1 MQNFNENM
9 DLLIKGGPVMIPIIL
24 LSVYTLWVIILKI
37 FQFNIVR
44 PLKLRYVS
52 SVVALLKNNEVERA
66 KKLIADQKGPVARVM
81 EVTITL
87 LQDEKISKERME
99 SEVERVGAAEMRQ
112 LESHLRGL
120 EMAGTIS
127 PLLGLLGTVIGMVKA
142 FGQLAASTAQA
153 NPATL
158 AGGIWEALIT
168 TVGGL
173 IVAVPAVAAFY
184 IIDGYVEKVRGA
196 MRDSA
201 TQILLLEKQ
210 ISSKK

>member
-9 DLLIKGGPVMIPIIL
+9 DLLIKGGPVMIPIVL
-24 LSVYTLWVIILKI
+24 LSVYTLWVVILKVI
-37 FQFNIVR
+37 QFNIVK

-52 SVVALLKNNEVERA
+52 SVIALLKNGETERA

-99 SEVERVGAAEMRQ
+99 SEVERVGATEMRQ

-120 EMAGTIS
+120 EMSGTIS

-142 FGQLAASTAQA
+142 FAQLAASSAQA
-153 NPATL
+153 NPASL

-173 IVAVPAVAAFY
+173 IVAVPAVAAYY

-201 TQILLLEKQ
+201 TQILLLERQ
-210 ISSKK
+210 IAKK